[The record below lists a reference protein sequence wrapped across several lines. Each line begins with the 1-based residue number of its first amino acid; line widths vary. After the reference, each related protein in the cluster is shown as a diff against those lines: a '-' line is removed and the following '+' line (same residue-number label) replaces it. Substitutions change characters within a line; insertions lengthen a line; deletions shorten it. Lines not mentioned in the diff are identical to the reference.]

1 VTVNG
6 QTVNPDGSYT
16 AGYYLNAAT
25 VQDNGV
31 SAHLEDSGNLDW
43 YFASL
48 GDKIDRLNKG
58 EVATT
63 IS

>member
-1 VTVNG
+1 VPLAG
-6 QTVNPDGSYT
+6 Q
-16 AGYYLNAAT
+16 AGGGMRDEIHLNAAT

-58 EVATT
+58 EVVTT

>member
-1 VTVNG
+1 MSG
-6 QTVNPDGSYT
+6 QTVNPNDSSR
-16 AGYYLNAAT
+16 AGYHLNGAT

-31 SAHLEDSGNLDW
+31 SDHLEGEGALDW

-48 GDKIDRLNKG
+48 GDKIDRHSCG
-58 EVATT
+58 EVVTT